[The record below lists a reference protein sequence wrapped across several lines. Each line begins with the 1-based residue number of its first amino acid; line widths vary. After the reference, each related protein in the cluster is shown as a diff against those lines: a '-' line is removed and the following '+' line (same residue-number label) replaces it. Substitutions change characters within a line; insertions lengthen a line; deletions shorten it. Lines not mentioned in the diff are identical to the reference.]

1 MKSKVFTPFKR
12 LRNIFNVLTK
22 APIILPMFK
31 DVFTGKYKMPVGRLF
46 LFIIALAY
54 MIWPIDLIPDFILVL
69 GWIDDLIIFGYV
81 AKFLDEELRK
91 YKDTKHLLTGKPVVL
106 PGKWK

>member
-1 MKSKVFTPFKR
+1 LKSKVFTPFKR
-12 LRNIFNVLTK
+12 LRSMFNVITK
-22 APIILPMFK
+22 AHIILPMFK
-31 DVFTGKYKMPVGRLF
+31 DVFAGKYKLPIERLL

-54 MIWPIDLIPDFILVL
+54 MIWPIDIIPDYIVVL
-69 GWIDDLIIFGYV
+69 GWLDDLIIFGYV

-91 YKDTKHLLTGKPVVL
+91 YKEAKLRMEGKPVVL

>member
-1 MKSKVFTPFKR
+1 
-12 LRNIFNVLTK
+12 
-22 APIILPMFK
+22 MFK
-31 DVFTGKYKMPVGRLF
+31 DVFSRKYKMPIGRLF

-54 MIWPIDLIPDFILVL
+54 MIWPIDLIPDYILVL
-69 GWIDDLIIFGYV
+69 GWIDDLIVFGYV

-91 YKDTKHLLTGKPVVL
+91 YKDSRNFLKGKPVVL

>member
-12 LRNIFNVLTK
+12 LRSMFNVITK
-22 APIILPMFK
+22 SHIILPMFK
-31 DVFTGKYKMPVGRLF
+31 DVFAGKYKLPIGRLL

-54 MIWPIDLIPDFILVL
+54 MIWPIDIIPDYIVVL
-69 GWIDDLIIFGYV
+69 GWLDDLIIFGYV

-91 YKDTKHLLTGKPVVL
+91 YKEAKLRMEGKPVVL